1 MHYTPIL
8 KDRPAEL
15 KAMTLL
21 HTPRVI
27 ALEMLWPL
35 IEVRVPDDEAGLKDI
50 LDKINRDLTA
60 SPCAR
65 FMIDLNA
72 VDSTYPTAQVSA
84 LPSTY
89 SPLEYLSVKS
99 VSHWQLTPVVTLS
112 SSATLLTTSVATART
127 HNSNIAIR
135 LIFDDLQDVNF
146 ATNLDAL
153 VLALGLPR
161 EELHII
167 LDACAITPSNVTAIQ
182 MALVGSIAGF
192 PHVSDW
198 ASITVAASAFPAAT
212 PPNPPGAGSIARIP
226 RTEWDLY
233 QRLRSRFTALDISFG
248 DYGIDNPEFAPNPN
262 ARSVSNLRYTASTE
276 WLFVKGRLV
285 SKGGADYF
293 RDVCRIIAA
302 QPEYMSPT
310 YSWGDEFIDT
320 CGGGGGGTGNAVTW
334 RQVAVTH
341 HITLVLDQLSGLGA
355 GAAAT
360 TPAF

>member
-1 MHYTPIL
+1 MHYAPIL

-15 KAMTLL
+15 KALTLL
-21 HTPRVI
+21 HTPRAI
-27 ALEMLWPL
+27 SLDTLWPL
-35 IEVRVPDDEAGLKDI
+35 IEVRVPDDEADLKNI

-60 SPCAR
+60 SPCPR

-72 VDSTYPTAQVSA
+72 IDSTYPTAQVSA
-84 LPSTY
+84 MPSTY
-89 SPLEYLSVKS
+89 CPLEYLSVNS
-99 VSHWQLTPVVTLS
+99 AGHWRLTPVVTLS
-112 SSATLLTTSVATART
+112 SSATLLTKSVATART
-127 HNSNIAIR
+127 HNSSIAIR
-135 LIFDDLQDVNF
+135 LIFDDLQDANF

-153 VLALGLPR
+153 VVALGIPR

-182 MALVGSIAGF
+182 MALVGSIASF
-192 PHVSDW
+192 PHMSDW
-198 ASITVAASAFPAAT
+198 ASMTVAASAFPAAT
-212 PPNPPGAGSIARIP
+212 PPNPSGAGNIARIP
-226 RTEWDLY
+226 RTEWDLF
-233 QRLRSRFTALDISFG
+233 QRLRIRFMQLDLSFG

-262 ARSVSNLRYTASTE
+262 ARAVSNLRYTADTE
-276 WLFVKGRLV
+276 WLFVKGRLM

-302 QPEYMSPT
+302 QPEYRSPN
-310 YSWGDEFIDT
+310 YSWGDEFINT

-341 HITLVLDQLSGLGA
+341 HITLVLDQLAGLGV

-360 TPAF
+360 TPVF